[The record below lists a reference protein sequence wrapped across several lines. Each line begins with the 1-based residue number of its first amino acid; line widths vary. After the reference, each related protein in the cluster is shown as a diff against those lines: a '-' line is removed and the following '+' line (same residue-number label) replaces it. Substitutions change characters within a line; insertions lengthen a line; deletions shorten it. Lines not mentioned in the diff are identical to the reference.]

1 MRHFSVTCGNR
12 TVSIPA
18 ILLYELGLE
27 DTGSL
32 EELRPLRRDLQ
43 ILVHQPVYEDAARA
57 FLDLIDN
64 ACEGI
69 TWQ

>member
-32 EELRPLRRDLQ
+32 EELKPLRRDLQ
-43 ILVHQPVYEDAARA
+43 ILAHQPVYEDAARV
-57 FLDLIDN
+57 FLDLINN